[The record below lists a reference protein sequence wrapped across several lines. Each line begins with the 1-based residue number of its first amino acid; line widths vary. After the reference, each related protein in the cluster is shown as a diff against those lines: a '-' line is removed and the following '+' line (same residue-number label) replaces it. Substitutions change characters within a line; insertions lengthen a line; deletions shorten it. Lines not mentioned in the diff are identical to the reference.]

1 MTQRY
6 IAKTRDYD
14 YCFVGIWKSAEAI
27 AAQRQSMIANLDE
40 VRRTIEELS
49 TELGITD
56 PVSGNVVSKVG
67 YHN

>member
-1 MTQRY
+1 
-6 IAKTRDYD
+6 
-14 YCFVGIWKSAEAI
+14 
-27 AAQRQSMIANLDE
+27 MIANLDE

-67 YHN
+67 EFCKEMRLAADQKK